1 MKDLYLKVVCTVKV
15 MMRIFLSESMCKK
28 LCVNIV
34 FASYD
39 FPKKK
44 NWEEKTFRKRNGIC
58 CRRSR
63 ASWAP
68 GVRVQNSRARGKEVT
83 GKGRG
88 EEEGRRCGKGGER
101 ERGKEGGTMVN
112 NIIVG
117 S

>member
-58 CRRSR
+58 CRRSG

-88 EEEGRRCGKGGER
+88 EEEGRRCGKGGESGKSKG
-101 ERGKEGGTMVN
+101 RGTTVN
-112 NIIVG
+112 NIIAG